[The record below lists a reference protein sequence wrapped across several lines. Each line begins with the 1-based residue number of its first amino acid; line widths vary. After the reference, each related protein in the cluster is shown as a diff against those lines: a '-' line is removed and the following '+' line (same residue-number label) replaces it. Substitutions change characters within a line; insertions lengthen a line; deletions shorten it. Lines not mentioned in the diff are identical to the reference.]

1 MMITQ
6 ILVVTILIAGHVH
19 VFGSISISSK
29 EKALNLLQSMNLTEK
44 VAMM

>member
-6 ILVVTILIAGHVH
+6 ILVVTMLIAGHVH
-19 VFGSISISSK
+19 VFGSISLISK
-29 EKALNLLQSMNLTEK
+29 EKALILLQRMSLTEK